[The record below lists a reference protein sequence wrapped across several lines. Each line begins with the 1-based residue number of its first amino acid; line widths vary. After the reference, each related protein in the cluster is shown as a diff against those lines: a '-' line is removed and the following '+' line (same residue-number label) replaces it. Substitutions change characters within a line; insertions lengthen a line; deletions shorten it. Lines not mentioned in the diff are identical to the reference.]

1 MRYKLAVELVIAK
14 ANKEKSTILKK
25 AHALNALSQDN
36 LNMERR

>member
-1 MRYKLAVELVIAK
+1 MRYKLTIELVIDE

-36 LNMERR
+36 